1 MLSVSVSS
9 GFLVRRTLRPKQYAE
24 FERGSPLGG
33 RAKRSVAMLP
43 VHLSRGSSTRDYF
56 FRYLNARYDLGGGSN
71 G

>member
-33 RAKRSVAMLP
+33 RAKRSVATLR

-56 FRYLNARYDLGGGSN
+56 LLSQCPL
-71 G
+71 